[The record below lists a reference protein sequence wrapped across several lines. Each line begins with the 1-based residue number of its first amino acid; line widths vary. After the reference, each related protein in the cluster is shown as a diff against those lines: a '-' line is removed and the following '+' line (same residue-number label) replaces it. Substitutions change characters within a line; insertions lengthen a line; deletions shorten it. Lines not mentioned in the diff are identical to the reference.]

1 MIQSFRDLEV
11 WQRAVCLV
19 DDVYLLTK
27 SFPKEE
33 LFVLTSQIRRCVISV
48 PSNIAEGFGR
58 KGTKEYLQFCYIS
71 LGSLAELETQLEIAK
86 RQGYITEDLEKYIQ
100 DIIVIRKQLYGLI
113 KSLKNKL

>member
-33 LFVLTSQIRRCVISV
+33 LFVLTS
-48 PSNIAEGFGR
+48 
-58 KGTKEYLQFCYIS
+58 
-71 LGSLAELETQLEIAK
+71 
-86 RQGYITEDLEKYIQ
+86 
-100 DIIVIRKQLYGLI
+100 
-113 KSLKNKL
+113 